1 MSSLLWAGSE
11 FLSASVC
18 FTPLQLEERVTR
30 RNERKLITLRKLTPD
45 TEIHRWFLISLALF
59 PDESSSQ
66 LCWLFQTRQFPVFWW
81 RWRDSLMMRVLRCG
95 IIALCNI
102 IPELSPWLQA
112 DSGGNM
118 WLPGPSSWPGRRE
131 TESCCP
137 LLVINYQWI
146 CCSALRVKTLMSDQG
161 RGGGSNDATARQ
173 SQYYFSLLGSDL
185 YCVSPER
192 REVVTSQCGR
202 ALCLPE
208 WAAGPRRLELDWSH
222 WAESRVLWGNSSFVL
237 HAPLMMNEITR
248 FYSRRKKRK
257 LSSYFKLYH
266 CIRIVLLLFKT

>member
-30 RNERKLITLRKLTPD
+30 RNERKLITLRILTPD

-102 IPELSPWLQA
+102 IPELSPWLRA
-112 DSGGNM
+112 DSGATRDYWDHHHEQRM
-118 WLPGPSSWPGRRE
+118 RE
-131 TESCCP
+131 TESWCR
-137 LLVINYQWI
+137 LLVITHE
-146 CCSALRVKTLMSDQG
+146 SVALLSVLRLWS
-161 RGGGSNDATARQ
+161 RQ
-173 SQYYFSLLGSDL
+173 
-185 YCVSPER
+185 
-192 REVVTSQCGR
+192 
-202 ALCLPE
+202 
-208 WAAGPRRLELDWSH
+208 
-222 WAESRVLWGNSSFVL
+222 
-237 HAPLMMNEITR
+237 
-248 FYSRRKKRK
+248 RK
-257 LSSYFKLYH
+257 
-266 CIRIVLLLFKT
+266 